1 MDYAQKESEAN
12 SRILAAVQFL
22 ADQHGLDSPAV
33 LTSVSGNVQERRV
46 KRLLAVAGFLELLA
60 LESIQA
66 GLAEK
71 FAAYGFT
78 SLADLRKASL
88 EDLQVVEGIGKKS
101 AENIHKALTG
111 GKPEKVEPFVYPD
124 IDEDD
129 LLVGDAPSIDEML
142 EELDE

>member
-12 SRILAAVQFL
+12 ARILAAVQFL
-22 ADQHGLDSPAV
+22 GDQHKLDTPEV
-33 LTSVSGNVQERRV
+33 LASVSGNVQERRV

-60 LESIQA
+60 LESIQT

-88 EDLQVVEGIGKKS
+88 DDLQAVEGIGKKS
-101 AENIHKALTG
+101 AEVIHKALTG
-111 GKPEKVEPFVYPD
+111 EPEKVQPFVELV
-124 IDEDD
+124 EDD
-129 LLVGDAPSIDEML
+129 LLVGDTPTVEEML